1 MSEQDLEMREE
12 DLVAADDQQ
21 LDEFKASYGDPSEV
35 PAPVAKTAK
44 APGKSKKATD
54 DPQDAPT
61 AVNPEKGQEPSPDKG
76 KTAKLPVGES
86 KMSMIQAMIEKMNG
100 MRKEDLAA
108 SFAAMEEALTIEE
121 TSELDEEDTINVVR
135 AGHKVTSED
144 IDIKEDIRALFA
156 ADESLT
162 EEFKDAATTIFE
174 AAVISKVNEQLE
186 KYVVDIESE
195 INEEKE
201 RLQEDMT
208 AKLDQYLDYVV
219 EGWMEENKL
228 AVERGI
234 KAELVD
240 DFIGGLKDLFSEH
253 YIEVPEDKVDVVE
266 ELAVRA
272 EELEARL
279 DEELKKNSELKASLS
294 EHRKADL
301 FAEACES
308 LTETQKEKFS
318 VLAEGIEFVNEDKFV
333 EKLQTLK
340 NSYFNES
347 VEITAT
353 VSDFDD
359 AEPLEE
365 ETSAPRIDPEMSQYV
380 NAISRTLKK

>member
-61 AVNPEKGQEPSPDKG
+61 AVKSEKGQEPSSDKG

-144 IDIKEDIRALFA
+144 IDIREDISALFA

-162 EEFKDAATTIFE
+162 DEFKDAATTIFE